1 MTAPAPAT
9 TEATP
14 NAPGSASPPHE
25 PYKRREH
32 TAAYKLTRMI
42 ARIATTLLFDLKV
55 YGTRHLPRTGGL
67 LLVSNHQSNLDP
79 VLLGVQLPRALSY
92 MAKSE
97 LFKVHPLFTW
107 MIRSLGA
114 FPVRQRTGDVGAVKE
129 AIARLQ
135 EGDVLNVYPEGSRTE
150 TGEIGP
156 MEKGIGLVIR
166 RAKVPV
172 VPVAID
178 GSYEAW
184 RKGRRMFRR
193 WPIRL
198 QYGPPM
204 DLAHLK
210 GEEIVQRVDQTL
222 RKMYDDLRSRRGEH
236 PPPFPPSGYLRRGR

>member
-1 MTAPAPAT
+1 MTVT
-9 TEATP
+9 ATP
-14 NAPGSASPPHE
+14 TTGAKPDSSPAHE
-25 PYKRREH
+25 PYQGREA
-32 TAAYKLTRMI
+32 TVGYKVTRLI
-42 ARIATTLLFDLKV
+42 ARLATTLLFDLKV
-55 YGTRHLPRTGGL
+55 YGTENVPRTGGL

-97 LFKVHPLFTW
+97 LFKVNPVFSRL
-107 MIRSLGA
+107 IRSLGA
-114 FPVRQRTGDVGAVKE
+114 FPVRQGSADVGAVKE

-150 TGEIGP
+150 DGEIAP

-178 GSYEAW
+178 GSYDAW
-184 RKGRRMFRR
+184 PKGRKIFRR

-204 DLAHLK
+204 DLTHLDRD
-210 GEEIVQRVDQTL
+210 EIVQRVDQTL
-222 RKMYDDLRSRRGEH
+222 RRMFDELRSKRPQH
-236 PPPFPPSGYLRRGR
+236 SPPFPPPGYLPPGP

>member
-1 MTAPAPAT
+1 MTAPASPT
-9 TEATP
+9 TGARP
-14 NAPGSASPPHE
+14 DSPSARE
-25 PYKRREH
+25 PYKGREN
-32 TAAYKLTRMI
+32 TLGYKLTRLI
-42 ARIATTLLFDLKV
+42 ARLATTLLFDLKV
-55 YGTRHLPRTGGL
+55 YGTENVPRTGGL

-97 LFKVHPLFTW
+97 LFNVNPLFAW
-107 MIRSLGA
+107 LIRSLGA
-114 FPVRQRTGDVGAVKE
+114 FPVRQGSADVGAVKE

-150 TGEIGP
+150 DGEIAP

-178 GSYEAW
+178 GSYDAW
-184 RKGRRMFRR
+184 RKGRQLFRR

-204 DLAHLK
+204 DLGHLK

-222 RKMYDDLRSRRGEH
+222 RRMFEELRSKRSEH
-236 PPPFPPSGYLRRGR
+236 APPFPPRGYLPRRA

>member
-1 MTAPAPAT
+1 MTAPATPT
-9 TEATP
+9 TRA
-14 NAPGSASPPHE
+14 APEPPDAQHE
-25 PYKRREH
+25 PYKGREH
-32 TAAYKLTRMI
+32 TVGYKLTRLI
-42 ARIATTLLFDLKV
+42 ARISSTLLFDLKV
-55 YGTRHLPRTGGL
+55 YGTEHVPRTGGL

-97 LFKVHPLFTW
+97 LFNVHPLFTW
-107 MIRSLGA
+107 LIRSLGA
-114 FPVRQRTGDVGAVKE
+114 FPVRQGAGDVGAVKE
-129 AIARLQ
+129 AITRLQ

-150 TGEIGP
+150 TGEIMP
-156 MEKGIGLVIR
+156 MEKGIGLLIR

-178 GSYEAW
+178 GSFEAW
-184 RKGRRMFRR
+184 RKGRKLFRR

-210 GEEIVQRVDQTL
+210 GEQIVERVGETL
-222 RKMYDDLRSRRGEH
+222 RKMYDDLRSRRGQH
-236 PPPFPPSGYLRRGR
+236 PPPFAPRGYLPGA